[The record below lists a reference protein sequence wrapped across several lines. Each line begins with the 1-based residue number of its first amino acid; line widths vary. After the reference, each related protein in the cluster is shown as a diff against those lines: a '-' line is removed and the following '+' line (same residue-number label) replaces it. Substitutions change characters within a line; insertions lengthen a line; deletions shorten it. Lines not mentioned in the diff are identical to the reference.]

1 MNKILLVA
9 GLKPETDAAISRL
22 IELADDSTVVE
33 ILTIVHEP
41 NLDGYLGNSEIYESL
56 RQRLVDEQGAKAK
69 AYVRLLES
77 EGIEVVSKAVWD
89 WPRGD
94 AIRREAFEFGA
105 DCIILS
111 FGLGRERHFGSR
123 DWRFVAECP
132 VPILVINGPAE
143 QPYRKVVAAVD
154 PVHAHA
160 KPADLDQAIVATA
173 TAASERA
180 GAKLDLVHCFVPLS
194 RYGARAEDQERVPLN
209 DAERALEKS
218 RQQALNKL
226 ATEAGLD
233 PEATRLIEGDPVKD
247 LEHLVTDDSVDL
259 IVMGALSR
267 GKLADFVIGSTAE
280 RLLHRAGCDILLVK
294 PAAAAS

>member
-1 MNKILLVA
+1 
-9 GLKPETDAAISRL
+9 
-22 IELADDSTVVE
+22 
-33 ILTIVHEP
+33 
-41 NLDGYLGNSEIYESL
+41 
-56 RQRLVDEQGAKAK
+56 
-69 AYVRLLES
+69 
-77 EGIEVVSKAVWD
+77 
-89 WPRGD
+89 
-94 AIRREAFEFGA
+94 
-105 DCIILS
+105 
-111 FGLGRERHFGSR
+111 
-123 DWRFVAECP
+123 